1 MARSFSETGHVR
13 AQAKFVRSSSRKA
26 RLVLAHVRGLTV
38 PQAKAILEFSTR
50 DIARDIEL
58 VLRSAAHNAEVNHGL
73 DSTRMVVHEAFAD
86 EGTTM
91 KRFKPRARGRASKI
105 LKRTTHITIVLAPL
119 ATAPP
124 PPVAPVAAAEPEVVE
139 NVPVAATEVG
149 EVVAVKPKPRRKKAA
164 APVSEMPG
172 DEDSA
177 ITDDGTATPPA
188 AEAAVADAVETE
200 AAADTATE
208 EKEA

>member
-26 RLVLAHVRGLTV
+26 RLVLDHVRGLTV

-73 DSTRMVVHEAFAD
+73 DSTRMVVHAAYAD

-119 ATAPP
+119 AA
-124 PPVAPVAAAEPEVVE
+124 VGDAAGRAGRGGSARGRGDRSGRGRRSRRGCRREAEG
-139 NVPVAATEVG
+139 A
-149 EVVAVKPKPRRKKAA
+149 
-164 APVSEMPG
+164 
-172 DEDSA
+172 
-177 ITDDGTATPPA
+177 
-188 AEAAVADAVETE
+188 
-200 AAADTATE
+200 
-208 EKEA
+208 